1 MKTYRYWA
9 KAAERVQSE
18 DHPWNVE
25 CYGGSDTSVEEAL
38 ERAAERARAAA
49 VAISEGHEPQLYAYG
64 ERPLREEIVRE
75 IELDGD
81 IAAVITRNSYG
92 ALILN
97 TANVAF
103 ADIDYPAQEFPG
115 GQESPGGQGCLAAL
129 FGLLT
134 GSLDQGAQAD
144 ELDRSDQDEVI
155 VDRVRQLVEQS
166 EGLGVRLYRT
176 SNGFRVLVTSQTWD
190 PLSPETIRL
199 LEDFGS
205 DPLYVTLCRSQQ
217 CFRARLTPK
226 PYRCEMENPP
236 GRFPWPDDA
245 AEQAFRRWEQEYEQA
260 TQGYSTCVFI
270 GAFGHSDVDPVAELI
285 VRLHD
290 GIACAEDG
298 PIA

>member
-81 IAAVITRNSYG
+81 IPAVITRNSYG

-103 ADIDYPAQEFPG
+103 ADIDYPAQE
-115 GQESPGGQGCLAAL
+115 SPGGQGCLAAL

-134 GSLDQGAQAD
+134 GSLGQGAQAV
-144 ELDRSDQDEVI
+144 LI
-155 VDRVRQLVEQS
+155 GKLVDFWWR
-166 EGLGVRLYRT
+166 
-176 SNGFRVLVTSQTWD
+176 GF
-190 PLSPETIRL
+190 
-199 LEDFGS
+199 FGS
-205 DPLYVTLCRSQQ
+205 DFLSL
-217 CFRARLTPK
+217 
-226 PYRCEMENPP
+226 
-236 GRFPWPDDA
+236 
-245 AEQAFRRWEQEYEQA
+245 
-260 TQGYSTCVFI
+260 
-270 GAFGHSDVDPVAELI
+270 
-285 VRLHD
+285 
-290 GIACAEDG
+290 
-298 PIA
+298 